1 MLGAFAPRSS
11 YNLGDLMP
19 LPAGLRLGAYEIQ
32 ALLGAGGMGEVYRAR
47 DLKLKRDVALKVLPA
62 AFTAD
67 AERLARFQREA
78 ELLAALNHPSIAQI
92 HGTEEADGLHALVLE
107 FVDGQTLDER
117 LMNDGPR
124 SPRVGLDVSEVIAI
138 ARQIA
143 DGLDAAHQQGIIHR
157 DLKPANIKLRHDGVV
172 KVLDFGLAKL
182 TAAGDATGAAR
193 AGPLITQSPTIT
205 TPAMTQMGMILGTAA
220 YMSPEQARGRA
231 ADKRSDVW
239 AFGCVMYEMLTGARV
254 FEGSDVTDT
263 IAAVVRADPDW
274 TKLPSDTPAAIRR
287 LLRRC
292 LQKDRAQRLADM
304 ADARLE
310 LDEAM
315 MEPQPP
321 SVAVPTSRRGRTLV
335 PWIVAALAVVTAIGV
350 AVATN
355 RRAAVPAPL
364 ARLSVAL
371 PPELVISPSSRLA
384 VSPDGSTLVFAATRG
399 MTTQL
404 YERRL
409 HDFEVRP
416 IAGTVDA
423 VQPSFSVTGEWLA
436 FIQRDRLMKMP
447 AGGGAATAVADG
459 MSSGTCWGPDGQIYF
474 SIGPGQGLRRVSE
487 TGGPPSQVTTLDAD
501 AGEASHSSPFVLP
514 GGRALLFAAEIHGK
528 SMSGARIALQPLD
541 RSSHR
546 VLIEDGTGPRYV
558 PSGHVL
564 YLAQGGAL
572 MAVGF
577 DLERLEITG
586 APFAVESG
594 VLLDLESG
602 ASSFGVT
609 PTGTLAYLAGPE
621 RAAERLLTWVDR
633 RGAEQ
638 AVAIPV
644 GPYMHPRLS
653 PNERQIVL
661 ETREADDHLWTLDVA
676 RTTLTP
682 IAISG
687 ENLAPT
693 WSPDGARIAFGHH
706 TTGSPNIYQI
716 PADGSAGQERL
727 TTADPAQ
734 FPGSWSPDGQLLAF
748 SQQTGTS
755 GATAQNQDIW
765 ILPFDGDRKPRPFLN
780 TPAQEN
786 SPTFSPNGRWLAYV
800 SDESGQRDVSIRPF
814 PGPGA
819 RVQVSSGGGFE
830 PVWARN
836 GRELFYRSG
845 DRMMVVSVR
854 TEPVFA
860 IGSPQALFVGRYL
873 FGDFG
878 PAYDVSA
885 DGQRFLMVKP
895 VPPKV
900 PTQLHVAFNWLD
912 DLVSRA
918 ANR

>member
-1 MLGAFAPRSS
+1 
-11 YNLGDLMP
+11 MP
-19 LPAGLRLGAYEIQ
+19 LAAGLRLGAYEIQ
-32 ALLGAGGMGEVYRAR
+32 DLLGAGGMGEVYRAR

-67 AERLARFQREA
+67 PERLARLQREA
-78 ELLAALNHPSIAQI
+78 EMLAALNHPSIAQI
-92 HGTEEADGLHALVLE
+92 HGIEEGEGLRALVLE
-107 FVDGQTLDER
+107 FVEGQTLEDR
-117 LMNDGPR
+117 LKSTPR
-124 SPRVGLDVSEVIAI
+124 LQRSGLGVSEAIAI

-143 DGLDAAHQQGIIHR
+143 DGLDAAHQHGIIHR
-157 DLKPANIKLRHDGVV
+157 DLKPANIKLRRDGVV

-182 TAAGDATGAAR
+182 SDVGDATGGGR
-193 AGPLITQSPTIT
+193 AGPLITRSPTIT

-220 YMSPEQARGRA
+220 YMSPEQARGRP
-231 ADKRSDVW
+231 ADKRSDIW
-239 AFGCVMYEMLTGARV
+239 AFGCVLYEMLAGARV
-254 FEGSDVTDT
+254 FEAGDVTDT

-274 TKLPSDTPAAIRR
+274 TKLPIDTPAAIRR

-292 LQKDRAQRLADM
+292 LQKDRAQRLADV
-304 ADARLE
+304 ADVRLDI
-310 LDEAM
+310 DESM
-315 MEPQPP
+315 VEPPNV
-321 SVAVPTSRRGRTLV
+321 SGAVPRRHRTLV
-335 PWIVAALAVVTAIGV
+335 PWIVAALAVVTTIGV

-355 RRAAVPAPL
+355 RRVATRAAL
-364 ARLSVAL
+364 ARLSITL
-371 PPELVISPSSRLA
+371 PPDLVISPSSMLA

-416 IAGTVDA
+416 IAGTIDA
-423 VQPSFSVTGEWLA
+423 DQPSFSATGEWLA
-436 FIQRDRLMKMP
+436 FIQRNRLMKMP

-459 MSSGTCWGPDGQIYF
+459 MGAGTCWGPDGQIYF
-474 SIGPGQGLRRVSE
+474 SIGPGEGLRRVSD
-487 TGGPPSQVTTLDAD
+487 TGGALSQVTTLDAD
-501 AGEASHSSPFVLP
+501 AGEASHSSPFMLP
-514 GGRALLFAAEIHGK
+514 GGRALLFATEIHGK
-528 SMSGARIALQPLD
+528 SMSGARIALQRLD

-546 VLIEDGTGPRYV
+546 VLIENGTAPRYV

-602 ASSFGVT
+602 GSTFGVT
-609 PTGTLAYLAGPE
+609 PAGTLAYLAGPE
-621 RAAERLLTWVDR
+621 RTAERLLTWVDR
-633 RGAEQ
+633 RGAEH
-638 AVAIPV
+638 AVAIPA

-676 RTTLTP
+676 RTTLTRITP
-682 IAISG
+682 AG

-706 TTGSPNIYQI
+706 FTGSPNIYLM
-716 PADGSAGQERL
+716 PADGSTEQRRL

-734 FPGSWSPDGQLLAF
+734 FPGSWSPDGQLIAF
-748 SQQTGTS
+748 SQETGTS
-755 GATAQNQDIW
+755 GATARNQDIW
-765 ILPFDGDRKPRPFLN
+765 ILPLDADHKPRPFLN

-786 SPTFSPNGRWLAYV
+786 APAFSPNGRWLAYV
-800 SDESGQRDVSIRPF
+800 SDESGQRDVYIRPF
-814 PGPGA
+814 PGPGG
-819 RVQVSSGGGFE
+819 RVQVSSGGGVE

-836 GRELFYRSG
+836 GRELFFRSG
-845 DRMMVVSVR
+845 DRMMVVSIR

-860 IGSPQALFVGRYL
+860 IGPVEALFAGGYL

-912 DLVSRA
+912 DLVRRA
-918 ANR
+918 ASK